1 MSGAGLLMEMGTG
14 KTLTAI
20 GIAGRGYLNGRINRV
35 LIVAPKSVVAVWQEE
50 FTKFA
55 AFDYV
60 LAVLEGDGKRKAG
73 VLHQLKGTGLQVA
86 VVNYESA
93 WRMEPELAKWQ
104 PDFII
109 CDESSRIKNP
119 QAKQSRAL
127 HRLAKGAKYRLI
139 LTGTPIQNNPL
150 DFFSQY
156 KFIDEQIFG
165 PSYYAFRA
173 RYAVMGGYGNHQ
185 IKGYKNLAELVRKA
199 HSIAFRVTKAE
210 ALELPETVDEV
221 RYITLENRA
230 AKVYTELERDSYT
243 ELTKGEVTTRNIL
256 TRLLRLQQVTGGF
269 IRDDEGHTVEQV
281 SDSKLLALE
290 DVIDDILDA
299 GKKVV
304 VFARFIPEIDAI
316 CRKLERK
323 GLQGAVITGA
333 VKNRAEQVRRF
344 QEEADCR
351 VFIAQIQTA
360 GLGITLTAA
369 DTAVFYSLDFNYANY
384 SQARARIHRIG
395 QRNNCLYIHLVAK
408 NTIDEQILRA
418 LQRKEDIAKTLVDN
432 WKTLFAKED
441 VEVG

>member
-1 MSGAGLLMEMGTG
+1 
-14 KTLTAI
+14 
-20 GIAGRGYLNGRINRV
+20 
-35 LIVAPKSVVAVWQEE
+35 
-50 FTKFA
+50 
-55 AFDYV
+55 
-60 LAVLEGDGKRKAG
+60 
-73 VLHQLKGTGLQVA
+73 
-86 VVNYESA
+86 
-93 WRMEPELAKWQ
+93 
-104 PDFII
+104 
-109 CDESSRIKNP
+109 
-119 QAKQSRAL
+119 
-127 HRLAKGAKYRLI
+127 
-139 LTGTPIQNNPL
+139 
-150 DFFSQY
+150 
-156 KFIDEQIFG
+156 
-165 PSYYAFRA
+165 
-173 RYAVMGGYGNHQ
+173 
-185 IKGYKNLAELVRKA
+185 
-199 HSIAFRVTKAE
+199 
-210 ALELPETVDEV
+210 
-221 RYITLENRA
+221 
-230 AKVYTELERDSYT
+230 
-243 ELTKGEVTTRNIL
+243 VTTRNIL